1 MTKVLVAD
9 PIAQEGIELLRSYAQ
24 VDVNTKPST
33 QSAESWSEQMK
44 AIIGDYDA
52 LIVRSQTKV
61 GAEVIELG
69 KKLKVIG
76 RAGVGIDNID
86 VDAAT
91 RKGIVVVNAPTGNI
105 IAAAEHTIALMLAL
119 ARNLPQANS
128 SLKSGK
134 WDREPLIGTEI
145 RNKTLGIIG
154 LGNVGSEVAK
164 RAQAFEMRIIAHD
177 PSVSTDC
184 ARNLKVEL
192 VPLDDLFGEADFI
205 TLHVPLTAATRRLI
219 GSKELQ
225 KCKPTARIINC
236 ARGGLVDE
244 EALVRALRA
253 GTIAGAAFDVFDH
266 EPLTDSPLFKEDK
279 IIVTPHLGAST
290 IEAQTSVA
298 KDIAAEVL
306 AVLQGQYSRYAV
318 NAPHIPPEMVPLVR
332 AATLVGTLA
341 SQLMEG
347 QISSTHIRYSGGVTN
362 YDCNPVKTALISGLL
377 QQASEER
384 INLVNVGLIAT
395 QHGLKISEEKE
406 AICRDYPTLLT
417 LGVNTNV
424 GTTTVS
430 GTVRD
435 GQTHIVQVND
445 FTMDIVPTGGYF
457 LFCDHLDRPGLVGT
471 IGNIIGKASINI
483 SSMHLSRLQPRGKA
497 LMILALDEP
506 LGEDHLQEIRAFPSI
521 YSAKAVKL

>member
-9 PIAQEGIELLRSYAQ
+9 SIAEEGIQVLSSHAQ
-24 VDVNTKPST
+24 VDVKIKLDPS
-33 QSAESWSEQMK
+33 QLK

-61 GAEVIELG
+61 GAEVIESG

-86 VDAAT
+86 VDAA
-91 RKGIVVVNAPTGNI
+91 RSGIVVVNAPTGNI

-119 ARNLPQANS
+119 ARNVAQANS
-128 SLKSGK
+128 CLKAGK
-134 WDREPLIGTEI
+134 WQREELVGTEI

-164 RAQAFEMRIIAHD
+164 RVQAFEMRIVAHD
-177 PSVSTDC
+177 PFVSKDY

-192 VPLDDLFGEADFI
+192 MSLDQLLREADFI
-205 TLHVPLTAATRRLI
+205 TLHVPLTAATKKLI
-219 GSKELQ
+219 GSKEMARL
-225 KCKPTARIINC
+225 KPTARIINC
-236 ARGGLVDE
+236 ARGGVIDE
-244 EALVRALRA
+244 QALLKALGA
-253 GTIAGAAFDVFDH
+253 GKIAGAAFDVFDH
-266 EPLTDSPLFKEDK
+266 EPVTDSPLFKEDK

-298 KDIAAEVL
+298 KDVATEVL
-306 AVLQGQYSRYAV
+306 AVLQGQFSKYAV
-318 NAPHIPPEMVPLVR
+318 NAPHIAAEMVPFMR
-332 AATLVGTLA
+332 AATVVGTLA

-347 QISSTHIRYSGGVTN
+347 QINSTHIKYSGGVAN
-362 YDCNPVKTALISGLL
+362 YDCDPIKTALISGLL
-377 QQASEER
+377 QQSSEER

-406 AICRDYPTLLT
+406 AICQNYANLITLE
-417 LGVNTNV
+417 VNANV
-424 GTTTVS
+424 GTTTIS

-435 GQTHIVQVND
+435 GETHIVQVNG
-445 FTMDIVPTGGYF
+445 FSMDIVPTGGYF
-457 LFCDHLDRPGLVGT
+457 LFCDHLDRPRLVGS
-471 IGNIIGKASINI
+471 IGNITGKADINI
-483 SSMHLSRLQPRGKA
+483 SSMHLSRLKPRGKA

-506 LGEDHLQEIRAFPSI
+506 LGEEHLQEIRGLSGV
-521 YSAKAVKL
+521 YSAKAVRL

>member
-1 MTKVLVAD
+1 MKILVAD
-9 PIAQEGIELLRSYAQ
+9 PIAEEGIQVLRSSAQ
-24 VDVNTKPST
+24 VDVKTKL
-33 QSAESWSEQMK
+33 ELEQLK

-61 GAEVIELG
+61 GAEVIESG

-119 ARNLPQANS
+119 ARNVPQANS
-128 SLKSGK
+128 HLKSGI
-134 WDREPLIGTEI
+134 WRREDFVGTEI

-164 RAQAFEMRIIAHD
+164 RVQAFEMRVIAHD
-177 PSVSTDC
+177 PFVSNDY
-184 ARNLKVEL
+184 ARNFKVEL
-192 VPLDDLFGEADFI
+192 VSLDQLLKEADFI
-205 TLHVPLTAATRRLI
+205 TLHVPLTAATRKLI
-219 GSKELQ
+219 GVKELA
-225 KCKPTARIINC
+225 KLKSTARIINC
-236 ARGGLVDE
+236 ARGGVIDE
-244 EALVRALRA
+244 EAVIKAIKA
-253 GTIAGAAFDVFDH
+253 GKIAGAAFDVFDH
-266 EPLTDSPLFKEDK
+266 EPTTDSPLFKEDK

-298 KDIAAEVL
+298 KDVAVEVL
-306 AVLQGQYSRYAV
+306 AVLQGHFSKYAV
-318 NAPHIPPEMVPLVR
+318 NAPHIAPELVPFMRV
-332 AATLVGTLA
+332 AATIGNLA

-347 QISSTHIRYSGGVTN
+347 QIDSTHIKYCGGVSN
-362 YDCNPVKTALISGLL
+362 YDCNPIKTALISGLL
-377 QQASEER
+377 QQTSEER
-384 INLVNVGLIAT
+384 INPVNVGFITA
-395 QHGLKISEEKE
+395 QRGLKISEEKE
-406 AICRDYPTLLT
+406 PICQNYANLLT
-417 LGVNTNV
+417 LEVNTNA
-424 GTTTVS
+424 GTTVIS

-435 GQTHIVQVND
+435 SEIHIVQVDD
-445 FTMDIVPTGGYF
+445 FWMDIVPTGGYF

-471 IGNIIGKASINI
+471 IGNITGKADINI

-497 LMILALDEP
+497 LMILVLDQP
-506 LGEDHLQEIRAFPSI
+506 LGEEQLQEIRALPGI

>member
-1 MTKVLVAD
+1 MKILVAD
-9 PIAQEGIELLRSYAQ
+9 PIAEEGIQSLRNYAQ
-24 VDVNTKPST
+24 VDVKTKL
-33 QSAESWSEQMK
+33 EFEQLK

-61 GAEVIELG
+61 GAEVIESG

-91 RKGIVVVNAPTGNI
+91 KNGIVVVNAPTGNI

-119 ARNLPQANS
+119 ARNVPQADGQ
-128 SLKSGK
+128 LKSGK
-134 WDREPLIGTEI
+134 WQREKLVGTEI

-164 RAQAFEMRIIAHD
+164 RVQAFEMRVIAHD
-177 PSVSTDC
+177 PFVSKDY
-184 ARNLKVEL
+184 ARNLEVDL
-192 VPLDDLFGEADFI
+192 VSLDQLLREADFV
-205 TLHVPLTAATRRLI
+205 TLHVPLTAATKKLI
-219 GSKELQ
+219 GSKKLA
-225 KCKPTARIINC
+225 KLKPTARIINC
-236 ARGGLVDE
+236 ARGGLIDE
-244 EALVRALRA
+244 EALIKALKA
-253 GTIAGAAFDVFDH
+253 GKLAGAAFDVFDH
-266 EPLTDSPLFKEDK
+266 EPVTDSPLFKEDK

-298 KDIAAEVL
+298 KDVAAEVL
-306 AVLQGQYSRYAV
+306 AVLQGQFSKYAV
-318 NAPHIPPEMVPLVR
+318 NTPHIAPELVPFMRV
-332 AATLVGTLA
+332 AATIGNLA

-347 QISSTHIRYSGGVTN
+347 QINSTHIKYSGGVTN
-362 YDCNPVKTALISGLL
+362 YDCNPIKTALISGLL

-395 QHGLKISEEKE
+395 QRGLKISEEKE
-406 AICRDYPTLLT
+406 VTCQNYSNLLT
-417 LGVNTNV
+417 LEVNTNV
-424 GTTTVS
+424 GTIAIS

-435 GQTHIVQVND
+435 GEIHIVQVND
-445 FTMDIVPTGGYF
+445 FWMDIMPAGGYF

-471 IGNIIGKASINI
+471 IGNITGKADINI

-506 LGEDHLQEIRAFPSI
+506 LGEEQLQEILALPGI
-521 YSAKAVKL
+521 YTAKTVKL

>member
-1 MTKVLVAD
+1 MRILVAD
-9 PIAQEGIELLRSYAQ
+9 PIAEEGIQVLRSHAQ
-24 VDVNTKPST
+24 VDIQTKLEP
-33 QSAESWSEQMK
+33 ERLK

-61 GAEVIELG
+61 RAEIIELG

-91 RKGIVVVNAPTGNI
+91 KNGIVVVNAPTGNI

-119 ARNLPQANS
+119 ARNVPQADS
-128 SLKSGK
+128 QLKSGK
-134 WDREPLIGTEI
+134 WRREEFVGTEI

-164 RAQAFEMRIIAHD
+164 RVQAFEMRVIAHD
-177 PSVSTDC
+177 PFVSKDY
-184 ARNLKVEL
+184 ARNLKVDL
-192 VPLDDLFGEADFI
+192 VSLDQLLGEADFI
-205 TLHVPLTAATRRLI
+205 TLHVPLTAATKKLI
-219 GSKELQ
+219 GSKELA
-225 KCKPTARIINC
+225 KLKPTARIINC
-236 ARGGLVDE
+236 ARGGVIDE
-244 EALVRALRA
+244 EVVAEAVKTGRL
-253 GTIAGAAFDVFDH
+253 AGAAFDVFSH
-266 EPLTDSPLFKEDK
+266 EPVTDSPLFKVDK

-298 KDIAAEVL
+298 KDVAEEVL
-306 AVLQGQYSRYAV
+306 AVLQGQFSKYAV
-318 NAPHIPPEMVPLVR
+318 NAPHIAPELVPFMRV
-332 AATLVGTLA
+332 ATTIGNLA

-347 QISSTHIRYSGGVTN
+347 QINSTHIKYSGWVNN
-362 YDCNPVKTALISGLL
+362 YDCNPIKTALISGLL

-384 INLVNVGLIAT
+384 INLVNVSHIAA
-395 QHGLKISEEKE
+395 QRGLKISEEKE
-406 AICRDYPTLLT
+406 ATCQNYSNLLT
-417 LGVNTNV
+417 LEVNTNV
-424 GTTTVS
+424 KTTAIS

-435 GQTHIVQVND
+435 GEPHIVQVDD
-445 FTMDIVPTGGYF
+445 FWMDIVPTGGYF
-457 LFCDHLDRPGLVGT
+457 LFCDHLDRPGLVGA
-471 IGNIIGKASINI
+471 IGNITGKADINI

-506 LGEDHLQEIRAFPSI
+506 LGEEQLQEIRALPGI